1 MAQYDDIFHAVGVS
15 SEELTAEEAVAAIAV
30 VVAAADTSLDELDVD
45 FLADVLWE
53 FDIFEEYSNE
63 DLLDILDRVLEIAE
77 DEELG
82 VVFNTAN
89 KYIGEELVLDAF
101 GVGVSVL
108 VDEETFSIPLSKM
121 TLLKEFQK
129 TLGVEETE
137 AGELIDEVIAAIK
150 EAETSYVDDEYET
163 IILENFHDK
172 FYSSPLGNFRL
183 EIPVRVDKGGKLQ
196 FQEGMVEFSDN
207 FGTLLRIDYYSI
219 SQKQAKKIQSL
230 GLKEY
235 LPHVLLD
242 KYVPWG
248 IVANL
253 PKSKVEYS
261 EFIEQV
267 MSGAYF
273 ILIYMPDVATVPHQE
288 SNGSG
293 AKKNAYRGLLIF
305 KKHNFLYVVSKQNY
319 LKDSKGFENIEQQ
332 AKETKQQIFDF
343 IDSIDFF
350 DIYSRT
356 QESEDRRQE

>member
-15 SEELTAEEAVAAIAV
+15 SEELTAEEAVAAVAV
-30 VVAAADTSLDELDVD
+30 VIAAADTSLDELDVD

-53 FDIFEEYSNE
+53 FDIFEEYSND

-77 DEELG
+77 QEQLG
-82 VVFNTAN
+82 VMFNTAN

-121 TLLKEFQK
+121 PLLKELQK

-137 AGELIDEVIAAIK
+137 AGELIDEVIAAIE
-150 EAETSYVDDEYET
+150 EAETSYFDDEYET

-172 FYSSPLGNFRL
+172 FYPSPLGNFRL
-183 EIPVRVDKGGKLQ
+183 QIPVEAEKGGKIQ
-196 FQEGMVEFSDN
+196 FQEGMVEFSDK

-235 LPHVLLD
+235 LPHVLLE

-253 PKSKVEYS
+253 PKSKVEHS
-261 EFIEQV
+261 EFIEEV

-273 ILIYMPDVATVPHQE
+273 ILIHMPNVATVTHQE

-293 AKKNAYRGLLIF
+293 AKKNAYRGVLIF

-319 LKDSKGFENIEQQ
+319 LQDSNNFEGIEQE
-332 AKETKQQIFDF
+332 AEKNKQKIIEF
-343 IDSIDFF
+343 IDTIEFF
-350 DIYSRT
+350 
-356 QESEDRRQE
+356 EL

>member
-1 MAQYDDIFHAVGVS
+1 MAQYDDIFHAAGVS

-30 VVAAADTSLDELDVD
+30 VIAAVDTSLDELDVD

-53 FDIFEEYSNE
+53 FDIFEEYSND

-77 DEELG
+77 EEKLG
-82 VVFNTAN
+82 VMFNTAN

-121 TLLKEFQK
+121 PLLKELQK

-137 AGELIDEVIAAIK
+137 AGELIDEVIAAIQ
-150 EAETSYVDDEYET
+150 EAETSYFDDEYET

-172 FYSSPLGNFRL
+172 VYRSPLGNFRL
-183 EIPVRVDKGGKLQ
+183 EIPVLVEKGGKIQ
-196 FQEGMVEFSDN
+196 FKEGMVEFSDN

-219 SQKQAKKIQSL
+219 SRKEAKKLQSL
-230 GLKEY
+230 GLKKY

-248 IVANL
+248 IAANL
-253 PKSKVEYS
+253 PKSTVQHS

-273 ILIYMPDVATVPHQE
+273 ALIHMPNVATVTHQE

-319 LKDSKGFENIEQQ
+319 LQDSKNFEDIKQQ
-332 AKETKQQIFDF
+332 AETTKQKIIEF
-343 IDSIDFF
+343 IDTIEFF
-350 DIYSRT
+350 
-356 QESEDRRQE
+356 EL

>member
-1 MAQYDDIFHAVGVS
+1 MAQYDDIFRAVGVS

-30 VVAAADTSLDELDVD
+30 VIAAADTSLNELDVD

-82 VVFNTAN
+82 VLFNTAN
-89 KYIGEELVLDAF
+89 KYIGEELILDAF

-121 TLLKEFQK
+121 PLLKELQT

-150 EAETSYVDDEYET
+150 EAETSYFDDEYET
-163 IILENFHDK
+163 IILEEFHDK
-172 FYSSPLGNFRL
+172 VYRSPLGNFRL
-183 EIPVRVDKGGKLQ
+183 QIPVDAQKGGKIQ
-196 FQEGMVEFSDN
+196 FQEGMVEFSDK

-219 SQKQAKKIQSL
+219 SQKQAKKIESL
-230 GLKEY
+230 GLEKY

-248 IVANL
+248 ILANL
-253 PKSKVEYS
+253 PESKIEHS
-261 EFIEQV
+261 EFIEQI
-267 MSGAYF
+267 MSGAHF
-273 ILIYMPDVATVPHQE
+273 VLIHMPNVATVTHQE
-288 SNGSG
+288 NNGSG
-293 AKKNAYRGLLIF
+293 AKKNVYRGLLIF
-305 KKHNFLYVVSKQNY
+305 KKHNFLYVVSKQHH
-319 LKDSKGFENIEQQ
+319 LEDSKSFKDIEPQ
-332 AKETKQQIFDF
+332 AEKIKQQIFDF
-343 IDSIDFF
+343 VNTIEFF
-350 DIYSRT
+350 
-356 QESEDRRQE
+356 EF